1 MTSFGAGRLQ
11 PPAYILPREVPLHY
25 LSGIRMSYVP
35 VMHDVGLSAP
45 NKRFVSPS
53 QD

>member
-35 VMHDVGLSAP
+35 VMHDVGLSVQTEC
-45 NKRFVSPS
+45 FVSS
-53 QD
+53 LQN